1 MSVLDITDYSYKIV
15 SVDIENTT
23 AVIEFKP
30 ADTDLATVTY
40 NCDLQVADVSGF
52 PDYENSEDIPFAEH
66 LKLTATLHAPL
77 GLWRRQKWAVLNGT
91 ALTNQIASNTFISV
105 S

>member
-1 MSVLDITDYSYKIV
+1 MSVLDITDYSYKIL
-15 SVDIENTT
+15 SVDIENST
-23 AVIEFKP
+23 ALIEFKA
-30 ADTDLATVTY
+30 ADPDLSRVTY
-40 NCDLQVADVSGF
+40 NCNLEVASVSGF
-52 PDYENSEDIPFAEH
+52 PDYENDEDIPFAEH

-77 GLWRRQKWAVLNGT
+77 AVWRRQKWAVLNGT